1 MEKISQKISFLEKT
15 LIEMQRDLTNIKN
28 STYNTNAT
36 NSLNA
41 SNNFTN
47 INNKS
52 IKTNRESFH
61 KPKNIFKLS
70 KNYFQ
75 LTEKEKYFPKEKKL
89 KKNIHSFNLN
99 KKGLNIY
106 NNIFVNSDSS
116 INNINNDEYETIKQN
131 VNNKIINN
139 NNIKNNSKNNI
150 KKKNQKSCY
159 DNKINNNEK
168 LNNIFRNNIITTS
181 SGKLKL
187 FNKSNTKNIIKT
199 CKNSNSSLFHIK
211 KNNNINQRYFDFEN
225 MDLKNKINNEDI
237 KYKNKNL
244 YNIINYF
251 PQEEYKYN
259 YSLNTNTNQTFTEEN
274 NDIKIND
281 YLTLN
286 QKNKTQKKNSC
297 FHKNF
302 FQREKNIKIYSQ
314 LLNILGDESIN
325 DLISKSSLFDK
336 YGTKGFNKYM
346 INNEF
351 NTSKNNSDDTA
362 KYLNEYKKYLISLGK
377 EDELD
382 EQIKL
387 YKSITNKLIKMTNVN
402 DYEQLIED
410 IDYKLKKNSKNK
422 NLLEKAKNTLEVY

>member
-15 LIEMQRDLTNIKN
+15 LIEMQRDLTNIKI

-61 KPKNIFKLS
+61 KPKNLFKLS

-106 NNIFVNSDSS
+106 NNIFVNSDNS
-116 INNINNDEYETIKQN
+116 IINNNDEYETIKQT
-131 VNNKIINN
+131 VYNKIIDN
-139 NNIKNNSKNNI
+139 NNIKKNSKNKSND
-150 KKKNQKSCY
+150 KNQKSCY
-159 DNKINNNEK
+159 NNKINNNKK
-168 LNNIFRNNIITTS
+168 LNNILKNNITS
-181 SGKLKL
+181 LGNLKL
-187 FNKSNTKNIIKT
+187 FNKSNSKKTIKT
-199 CKNSNSSLFHIK
+199 CKNSSSSLFQIK
-211 KNNNINQRYFDFEN
+211 KGGDINQRYFDFEKMN
-225 MDLKNKINNEDI
+225 LNNKVNNEDI
-237 KYKNKNL
+237 HYKNKNL
-244 YNIINYF
+244 YNNINYF

-259 YSLNTNTNQTFTEEN
+259 YSINANTNQTSLEES
-274 NDIKIND
+274 NDIKINE

-286 QKNKTQKKNSC
+286 QRNKTQKKNSH

-302 FQREKNIKIYSQ
+302 FQKENNIKIYSQ
-314 LLNILGDESIN
+314 ILNILGDESIN

-336 YGTKGFNKYM
+336 YGTQGFNEFI

-351 NTSKNNSDDTA
+351 NISKNNLDDTA
-362 KYLNEYKKYLISLGK
+362 KYLNEYKKYLISLDK
-377 EDELD
+377 ENEID

-387 YKSITNKLIKMTNVN
+387 NKSICNKLIKMTNVN

-410 IDYKLKKNSKNK
+410 INYKLKKIRKIK
-422 NLLEKAKNTLEVY
+422 IYLKKPKIF

>member
-61 KPKNIFKLS
+61 KPKNLFKLS

-106 NNIFVNSDSS
+106 NNIFVNSDNS
-116 INNINNDEYETIKQN
+116 IINNNDEYETIKQT
-131 VNNKIINN
+131 VYNKIIDN
-139 NNIKNNSKNNI
+139 NNIKKNSKNKSKN
-150 KKKNQKSCY
+150 KNQKSCCN
-159 DNKINNNEK
+159 NKITNNKK
-168 LNNIFRNNIITTS
+168 LNNILKSNITS
-181 SGKLKL
+181 LGNLKL
-187 FNKSNTKNIIKT
+187 FNKSNSKKTIKT
-199 CKNSNSSLFHIK
+199 RKNSSSSLFQIK
-211 KNNNINQRYFDFEN
+211 KNNNINQRYFDFEKMN
-225 MDLKNKINNEDI
+225 LNNKVNNEDI
-237 KYKNKNL
+237 HYKNKNL
-244 YNIINYF
+244 YNNINYF

-259 YSLNTNTNQTFTEEN
+259 YSINANTNQTSLEES
-274 NDIKIND
+274 NDIKINE

-286 QKNKTQKKNSC
+286 QRNKTQKKNSH

-302 FQREKNIKIYSQ
+302 FQKEKNIKIYSQ
-314 LLNILGDESIN
+314 ILNILGDESIN

-336 YGTKGFNKYM
+336 YGTQGFNEFI

-351 NTSKNNSDDTA
+351 NRTKNNLDDTV
-362 KYLNEYKKYLISLGK
+362 KYLNEYKKYLISLDK
-377 EDELD
+377 ENEID

-387 YKSITNKLIKMTNVN
+387 NKSICNKLIKMTNVN

-410 IDYKLKKNSKNK
+410 INYKLKKNSKNK
-422 NLLEKAKNTLEVY
+422 NILEKAKNILKVY

>member
-15 LIEMQRDLTNIKN
+15 LIEMQRDLTTIKN
-28 STYNTNAT
+28 SAYNTNST

-61 KPKNIFKLS
+61 KPKNLFKLS

-106 NNIFVNSDSS
+106 NNIFVNSDNS
-116 INNINNDEYETIKQN
+116 IINNNDEYETIKQT
-131 VNNKIINN
+131 VYNKIIDN
-139 NNIKNNSKNNI
+139 NNIKKNSKNKSKN
-150 KKKNQKSCY
+150 KKQKSCY
-159 DNKINNNEK
+159 NNKINNNKK
-168 LNNIFRNNIITTS
+168 LNNILKNNITS
-181 SGKLKL
+181 LGNLKL
-187 FNKSNTKNIIKT
+187 FNKSNSKKTIKT
-199 CKNSNSSLFHIK
+199 CKNSSSSLFQIK
-211 KNNNINQRYFDFEN
+211 KGGDINQRYFDFEKMN
-225 MDLKNKINNEDI
+225 LNNKANNEDI
-237 KYKNKNL
+237 HYKNKNL
-244 YNIINYF
+244 YNNINYF

-259 YSLNTNTNQTFTEEN
+259 YSINANTNQTSLEES
-274 NDIKIND
+274 NDIKINE

-286 QKNKTQKKNSC
+286 QRNKTQKKNSH

-302 FQREKNIKIYSQ
+302 FQKEKNIKIYSQ
-314 LLNILGDESIN
+314 ILNILGDESIN
-325 DLISKSSLFDK
+325 NLISKSSLFDK
-336 YGTKGFNKYM
+336 YGTHGFNEFI

-351 NTSKNNSDDTA
+351 NTSKNNLDDTI
-362 KYLNEYKKYLISLGK
+362 KYLNEYKKYLISLDK
-377 EDELD
+377 ENEID

-387 YKSITNKLIKMTNVN
+387 NKSICNKLIKMTNVN

-410 IDYKLKKNSKNK
+410 INYKLKKNSKNK
-422 NLLEKAKNTLEVY
+422 NILEKAKNILNVY

>member
-61 KPKNIFKLS
+61 KPKNLFKLS

-106 NNIFVNSDSS
+106 NNIFVNSDNS
-116 INNINNDEYETIKQN
+116 IINNNDEYETIKQT
-131 VNNKIINN
+131 VYNKIIDN
-139 NNIKNNSKNNI
+139 NNIKKNSKNKSKN
-150 KKKNQKSCY
+150 KNQKSCCN
-159 DNKINNNEK
+159 NKITNNKK
-168 LNNIFRNNIITTS
+168 LNNILKSNITS
-181 SGKLKL
+181 LGNLKL
-187 FNKSNTKNIIKT
+187 FNKSNSKKTIKT
-199 CKNSNSSLFHIK
+199 CKNSSSSLFQIK
-211 KNNNINQRYFDFEN
+211 KNNNINQRYFDFEKMN
-225 MDLKNKINNEDI
+225 LNNKVNNEDI
-237 KYKNKNL
+237 HYKNKKL
-244 YNIINYF
+244 YNNINYF

-259 YSLNTNTNQTFTEEN
+259 YSINANTNQTSLEES
-274 NDIKIND
+274 NDIKINE

-286 QKNKTQKKNSC
+286 QRNKTQKKNSH

-302 FQREKNIKIYSQ
+302 FQKEKNIKIYSQ
-314 LLNILGDESIN
+314 ILNILGDESIN

-336 YGTKGFNKYM
+336 YGTQGFNEFI

-351 NTSKNNSDDTA
+351 NRSKNNLDDTA
-362 KYLNEYKKYLISLGK
+362 KYLNEYKKYLISLDK
-377 EDELD
+377 ENEID

-387 YKSITNKLIKMTNVN
+387 NKSICNKLIKMTNVN

-422 NLLEKAKNTLEVY
+422 NILEKAKNILKVY

>member
-61 KPKNIFKLS
+61 KPKNLFKLS

-106 NNIFVNSDSS
+106 NNIFVNSDNS
-116 INNINNDEYETIKQN
+116 IINNNDEYETIKQT
-131 VNNKIINN
+131 VYNKIIDN
-139 NNIKNNSKNNI
+139 NNIKKNSKNKSKN
-150 KKKNQKSCY
+150 KKQKSCY
-159 DNKINNNEK
+159 NNNKINNNKK
-168 LNNIFRNNIITTS
+168 LNNILKSNITS
-181 SGKLKL
+181 LGNLKL
-187 FNKSNTKNIIKT
+187 FNKSNSKKTIKT
-199 CKNSNSSLFHIK
+199 CKNSSSSLFQIK
-211 KNNNINQRYFDFEN
+211 KNNNINQRYFDFEKMN
-225 MDLKNKINNEDI
+225 LNNKVNNEDI
-237 KYKNKNL
+237 NYKNKKL
-244 YNIINYF
+244 YNNINYF

-259 YSLNTNTNQTFTEEN
+259 YSINANTNQTSLEES
-274 NDIKIND
+274 NDIKINE

-286 QKNKTQKKNSC
+286 QRNKTQKKNSH

-302 FQREKNIKIYSQ
+302 FQKEKNIKIYSQ
-314 LLNILGDESIN
+314 ILNILGDESIN
-325 DLISKSSLFDK
+325 DLIFKSSLFDK
-336 YGTKGFNKYM
+336 YGTQGFNEFI

-351 NTSKNNSDDTA
+351 NISKNNLDDTA
-362 KYLNEYKKYLISLGK
+362 KYLNKYKKYLISLDK
-377 EDELD
+377 ENEID

-387 YKSITNKLIKMTNVN
+387 NKSICNKLIKMTNVN

-410 IDYKLKKNSKNK
+410 INYKLKKNSKNK
-422 NLLEKAKNTLEVY
+422 NILEKAKNILKVY

>member
-61 KPKNIFKLS
+61 KPKNLFKLS

-106 NNIFVNSDSS
+106 NNIFVNSDNS
-116 INNINNDEYETIKQN
+116 IINNNDEYETIKQT
-131 VNNKIINN
+131 VYNKIIDN
-139 NNIKNNSKNNI
+139 NNIKKNSKNKSKN
-150 KKKNQKSCY
+150 KKQNSCY
-159 DNKINNNEK
+159 NNKINNNKK
-168 LNNIFRNNIITTS
+168 LNNILKSNITS
-181 SGKLKL
+181 LGNLKL
-187 FNKSNTKNIIKT
+187 FNKSNSKKTIKT
-199 CKNSNSSLFHIK
+199 CKNSSSSLFQIK
-211 KNNNINQRYFDFEN
+211 KNNNINQRYFDFEKMN
-225 MDLKNKINNEDI
+225 LNNKVNNEDI
-237 KYKNKNL
+237 HYKNKNL
-244 YNIINYF
+244 YNNINYF

-259 YSLNTNTNQTFTEEN
+259 YSINANTNQTSLEES
-274 NDIKIND
+274 NDIKINE

-286 QKNKTQKKNSC
+286 QRNKTQKKNSH

-302 FQREKNIKIYSQ
+302 FQKEKNIKIYSQ
-314 LLNILGDESIN
+314 ILNILGDESIN

-336 YGTKGFNKYM
+336 YGTQGFNEFI

-351 NTSKNNSDDTA
+351 NISKNNLDDTA
-362 KYLNEYKKYLISLGK
+362 KYLNEYKKYLISLDK
-377 EDELD
+377 ENEID

-387 YKSITNKLIKMTNVN
+387 NKSICNKLIKMTNVN

-410 IDYKLKKNSKNK
+410 INYKLKKNSKNK
-422 NLLEKAKNTLEVY
+422 NILEKAKNILKVY

>member
-61 KPKNIFKLS
+61 KPKNLFKLS

-106 NNIFVNSDSS
+106 NNIFVNSDNS
-116 INNINNDEYETIKQN
+116 IINNNDEYETIKQT
-131 VNNKIINN
+131 VYNKIIDN
-139 NNIKNNSKNNI
+139 NNIKKNSKNKSKN
-150 KKKNQKSCY
+150 KKQKSCY
-159 DNKINNNEK
+159 NNKINNNKK
-168 LNNIFRNNIITTS
+168 LNNILKNNITS
-181 SGKLKL
+181 LGNLKL
-187 FNKSNTKNIIKT
+187 FNKSNSKKTIKT
-199 CKNSNSSLFHIK
+199 CKNSSSSLFQIK
-211 KNNNINQRYFDFEN
+211 KNNNINQRYFDFEKMN
-225 MDLKNKINNEDI
+225 LNNKVNNEDI
-237 KYKNKNL
+237 HYKNKKL
-244 YNIINYF
+244 YNNINYF

-259 YSLNTNTNQTFTEEN
+259 YSINANTNQTSLEES
-274 NDIKIND
+274 NDIKINE

-286 QKNKTQKKNSC
+286 QRNKTQKKNSH

-302 FQREKNIKIYSQ
+302 FQKEKNIKIYSQ
-314 LLNILGDESIN
+314 ILNILGDESIN

-336 YGTKGFNKYM
+336 YGTHGFNEFI

-351 NTSKNNSDDTA
+351 NISKNNLDDTV
-362 KYLNEYKKYLISLGK
+362 KYLNEYKKYLISLDK
-377 EDELD
+377 ENEID

-387 YKSITNKLIKMTNVN
+387 NKSICNKLIKMTNVN

-410 IDYKLKKNSKNK
+410 INYKLKKNSKNK
-422 NLLEKAKNTLEVY
+422 NILEKAKNILKVY

>member
-61 KPKNIFKLS
+61 KPKNLFKPS

-106 NNIFVNSDSS
+106 NNIFVNSDNS
-116 INNINNDEYETIKQN
+116 IINNNDEYETIKQT
-131 VNNKIINN
+131 VYNKIIDNN
-139 NNIKNNSKNNI
+139 NNIKKNSKNKSKN
-150 KKKNQKSCY
+150 KKQKSCY
-159 DNKINNNEK
+159 NNKINNNKK
-168 LNNIFRNNIITTS
+168 LNNILKSNITS
-181 SGKLKL
+181 LGNLKL
-187 FNKSNTKNIIKT
+187 FNKSNSKKTIKT
-199 CKNSNSSLFHIK
+199 CKNSSSSLFQIK
-211 KNNNINQRYFDFEN
+211 KNNNINQRYFDFEKMN
-225 MDLKNKINNEDI
+225 LNNKVNNEDI
-237 KYKNKNL
+237 HYKNKKL
-244 YNIINYF
+244 YNNINYF

-259 YSLNTNTNQTFTEEN
+259 YSINANTNQTSLEES
-274 NDIKIND
+274 NDIKINE

-286 QKNKTQKKNSC
+286 QRNKTQKKNSH

-302 FQREKNIKIYSQ
+302 FQKEKNIKIYSQ
-314 LLNILGDESIN
+314 ILNILEDESIN

-336 YGTKGFNKYM
+336 YGTQGFNEFI

-351 NTSKNNSDDTA
+351 NTSKTNLDDTV
-362 KYLNEYKKYLISLGK
+362 KYLNEYKKYLISLDK
-377 EDELD
+377 ENEID

-387 YKSITNKLIKMTNVN
+387 NKSICNKLIKMTNVN
-402 DYEQLIED
+402 DYDQLIED

-422 NLLEKAKNTLEVY
+422 NILEKAKNILKVY

>member
-61 KPKNIFKLS
+61 KPKNLFKLS

-106 NNIFVNSDSS
+106 NNIFVNSDNS
-116 INNINNDEYETIKQN
+116 IINNNDEYETIKQT
-131 VNNKIINN
+131 VYNKIIDN
-139 NNIKNNSKNNI
+139 NNIKKNSKNKSKN
-150 KKKNQKSCY
+150 KNQKSCY
-159 DNKINNNEK
+159 NNKINNNKK
-168 LNNIFRNNIITTS
+168 LNNILKSNITS
-181 SGKLKL
+181 LGNLKL
-187 FNKSNTKNIIKT
+187 FNKSNSKKTIKT
-199 CKNSNSSLFHIK
+199 CKNSSSSLFQIK
-211 KNNNINQRYFDFEN
+211 KNNNINQRYFDFEKMN
-225 MDLKNKINNEDI
+225 LNNKVNNEDI
-237 KYKNKNL
+237 HYKNKNL
-244 YNIINYF
+244 YNNINYF

-259 YSLNTNTNQTFTEEN
+259 YSINANTNQTSLEES
-274 NDIKIND
+274 NDIKINE

-286 QKNKTQKKNSC
+286 QRNKTQKKNSH

-302 FQREKNIKIYSQ
+302 FQKEKNIKIYSQ
-314 LLNILGDESIN
+314 ILNILGDESIN

-336 YGTKGFNKYM
+336 YGTQGFNEFI

-351 NTSKNNSDDTA
+351 NISKSNLDDTV
-362 KYLNEYKKYLISLGK
+362 KYLNEYKKYLISLDK
-377 EDELD
+377 ENEID

-387 YKSITNKLIKMTNVN
+387 NKSICNKLIKMTNVN

-410 IDYKLKKNSKNK
+410 INYKLKKNSKNK
-422 NLLEKAKNTLEVY
+422 NILEKAKNILKVY

>member
-61 KPKNIFKLS
+61 KPKNLFKLS

-106 NNIFVNSDSS
+106 NNIFVNSDNS
-116 INNINNDEYETIKQN
+116 IINNNDEYETIKQT
-131 VNNKIINN
+131 VYNKIIDN
-139 NNIKNNSKNNI
+139 NNIKKNSKNKSKN
-150 KKKNQKSCY
+150 KNQKSCCN
-159 DNKINNNEK
+159 NKITNNKK
-168 LNNIFRNNIITTS
+168 LNNILKNNITS
-181 SGKLKL
+181 LGNLKL
-187 FNKSNTKNIIKT
+187 FNKSNSKKTIKT
-199 CKNSNSSLFHIK
+199 CKNSSSSLFQIK
-211 KNNNINQRYFDFEN
+211 KNNNINQRYFDFEKMN
-225 MDLKNKINNEDI
+225 LNNKVNNEDI
-237 KYKNKNL
+237 HYKNKNL
-244 YNIINYF
+244 YNNINYF

-259 YSLNTNTNQTFTEEN
+259 YSINANTNQTSLEES
-274 NDIKIND
+274 NDIKINE

-286 QKNKTQKKNSC
+286 QRNKTQKKNSH

-302 FQREKNIKIYSQ
+302 FQKEKNIKIYSQ
-314 LLNILGDESIN
+314 ILNILGDESIN

-336 YGTKGFNKYM
+336 YGTQGFNEFI

-351 NTSKNNSDDTA
+351 NISKNNLDDTV
-362 KYLNEYKKYLISLGK
+362 KYLNEYKKYLISLDK
-377 EDELD
+377 ENEID

-387 YKSITNKLIKMTNVN
+387 NKSICNKLIKMTNVN

-410 IDYKLKKNSKNK
+410 INYKLKKNSKNK
-422 NLLEKAKNTLEVY
+422 NILEKAKNILNVY

>member
-61 KPKNIFKLS
+61 KPKNLFKLS

-106 NNIFVNSDSS
+106 NNIFVNSDNS
-116 INNINNDEYETIKQN
+116 IINNNDEYETIKQT
-131 VNNKIINN
+131 VYNKIIDN
-139 NNIKNNSKNNI
+139 NNIKKNSKNKSKN
-150 KKKNQKSCY
+150 KKQNSCY
-159 DNKINNNEK
+159 NNKITNNKK
-168 LNNIFRNNIITTS
+168 LNNILKSNITS
-181 SGKLKL
+181 LGNLKL
-187 FNKSNTKNIIKT
+187 FNKSNSKKTIKT
-199 CKNSNSSLFHIK
+199 CKNSSSSLFQIK
-211 KNNNINQRYFDFEN
+211 KNNNINQRYFDFEKMN
-225 MDLKNKINNEDI
+225 LNNKVNNEDI
-237 KYKNKNL
+237 HYKNKNL
-244 YNIINYF
+244 YNNINYF

-259 YSLNTNTNQTFTEEN
+259 YSINANTNQTSLEES
-274 NDIKIND
+274 NDIKINE

-286 QKNKTQKKNSC
+286 QRNKTQKKNSH

-302 FQREKNIKIYSQ
+302 FQKEKNIKIYSQ
-314 LLNILGDESIN
+314 ILNILGDESIN

-336 YGTKGFNKYM
+336 YGTQGFNEFI

-351 NTSKNNSDDTA
+351 NISKTNLDDTV
-362 KYLNEYKKYLISLGK
+362 KYLNEYKKYLISLDK
-377 EDELD
+377 ENEID

-387 YKSITNKLIKMTNVN
+387 NKSICNKLIKMTNVN
-402 DYEQLIED
+402 DYEELIED

-422 NLLEKAKNTLEVY
+422 NILEKAKNILKVY

>member
-61 KPKNIFKLS
+61 KPKNLFKLS

-106 NNIFVNSDSS
+106 NNIFVNSDNS
-116 INNINNDEYETIKQN
+116 IINNNDEYETIKQT
-131 VNNKIINN
+131 VYNKIIDN
-139 NNIKNNSKNNI
+139 NNIKKNSKNKSKN
-150 KKKNQKSCY
+150 KKQKSCY
-159 DNKINNNEK
+159 NNKINNNKK
-168 LNNIFRNNIITTS
+168 LNNILKSNITS
-181 SGKLKL
+181 LGNLKL
-187 FNKSNTKNIIKT
+187 FNKSNSKKTIKT
-199 CKNSNSSLFHIK
+199 CKNSSSSLFQIK
-211 KNNNINQRYFDFEN
+211 KNNNINQRYFDFEKMN
-225 MDLKNKINNEDI
+225 LNSKVNNEDI
-237 KYKNKNL
+237 HYKNKNL
-244 YNIINYF
+244 YNNINYF

-259 YSLNTNTNQTFTEEN
+259 YSINANTNQTSLEES
-274 NDIKIND
+274 NDIKINE

-286 QKNKTQKKNSC
+286 QRNKTQKKNSH

-302 FQREKNIKIYSQ
+302 FQKEKNIKIYSQ
-314 LLNILGDESIN
+314 ILNILGDESIN

-336 YGTKGFNKYM
+336 YGTHGFNEFI

-351 NTSKNNSDDTA
+351 NRSKTNLDDTA
-362 KYLNEYKKYLISLGK
+362 KYLNEYKKYLISLDK
-377 EDELD
+377 ENEIDEK
-382 EQIKL
+382 IKL
-387 YKSITNKLIKMTNVN
+387 NKSICNKLIKMTNVN

-422 NLLEKAKNTLEVY
+422 NILEKAKNILKVY

>member
-61 KPKNIFKLS
+61 KPKNLFKLS

-106 NNIFVNSDSS
+106 NNIFVNSDNS
-116 INNINNDEYETIKQN
+116 IINNNDEYETIKQT
-131 VNNKIINN
+131 VYNKIIDN
-139 NNIKNNSKNNI
+139 NNIKKNSKNKSKN
-150 KKKNQKSCY
+150 KKQKSCY
-159 DNKINNNEK
+159 NNKINNNKK
-168 LNNIFRNNIITTS
+168 LNNILKSNITS
-181 SGKLKL
+181 LGNLKL
-187 FNKSNTKNIIKT
+187 FNKSNSKKTIKT
-199 CKNSNSSLFHIK
+199 CKNSSSSLFQIK
-211 KNNNINQRYFDFEN
+211 KNNNINQRYFDFEKMN
-225 MDLKNKINNEDI
+225 LNNKVNNEDI
-237 KYKNKNL
+237 HYKNKKL
-244 YNIINYF
+244 YNNINYF

-259 YSLNTNTNQTFTEEN
+259 YSINANTNQTSLEES
-274 NDIKIND
+274 NDIKINE

-286 QKNKTQKKNSC
+286 QRNKTQKKNSH

-302 FQREKNIKIYSQ
+302 FQKEKNIKIYSQ
-314 LLNILGDESIN
+314 ILNILGDESIN

-336 YGTKGFNKYM
+336 YGTQGFNEFI

-351 NTSKNNSDDTA
+351 NISKNNLDDTA
-362 KYLNEYKKYLISLGK
+362 KYLNEYKKYLISLDK
-377 EDELD
+377 ENEIN

-387 YKSITNKLIKMTNVN
+387 NKSICNKLIKMTNVN

-410 IDYKLKKNSKNK
+410 INYKLKKNSKNK
-422 NLLEKAKNTLEVY
+422 NILEKVKNILKVY

>member
-61 KPKNIFKLS
+61 KPKNLFKLS

-106 NNIFVNSDSS
+106 NNIFVNSDNS
-116 INNINNDEYETIKQN
+116 IINNNDEYETIKQT
-131 VNNKIINN
+131 VYNKIIDN
-139 NNIKNNSKNNI
+139 NNIKKNSKNKSKN
-150 KKKNQKSCY
+150 KNQKSCY
-159 DNKINNNEK
+159 NNNKINNNKK
-168 LNNIFRNNIITTS
+168 LNNILKNNITS
-181 SGKLKL
+181 LGNLKL
-187 FNKSNTKNIIKT
+187 FNKSNSKKTIKT
-199 CKNSNSSLFHIK
+199 CKNSSSSLFQIK
-211 KNNNINQRYFDFEN
+211 KNNNINQRYFDFEKMN
-225 MDLKNKINNEDI
+225 LNNKVNNEDI
-237 KYKNKNL
+237 HYKNKKL
-244 YNIINYF
+244 YNNINYF

-259 YSLNTNTNQTFTEEN
+259 YSINANTNQTSLEES
-274 NDIKIND
+274 NDIKINE

-286 QKNKTQKKNSC
+286 QRNKTQKKNSH

-302 FQREKNIKIYSQ
+302 FQKEKNIKIYSQ
-314 LLNILGDESIN
+314 ILNILGDESIN

-336 YGTKGFNKYM
+336 YGTQGFNEFI

-351 NTSKNNSDDTA
+351 NISKNNLDDTA
-362 KYLNEYKKYLISLGK
+362 KYLNEYKKYLISLDK
-377 EDELD
+377 ENEID

-387 YKSITNKLIKMTNVN
+387 NKSICNKLIKMTNVN

-422 NLLEKAKNTLEVY
+422 NILEKAKNILKVY

>member
-61 KPKNIFKLS
+61 KPKNLFKLS

-106 NNIFVNSDSS
+106 NNIFVNSDNS
-116 INNINNDEYETIKQN
+116 IINNNDEYETIKQT
-131 VNNKIINN
+131 VYNKIIDN
-139 NNIKNNSKNNI
+139 NNIKKNSKNKSKN
-150 KKKNQKSCY
+150 KKQKSCY
-159 DNKINNNEK
+159 NNKITNNKK
-168 LNNIFRNNIITTS
+168 LNNILKSNITS
-181 SGKLKL
+181 LGNLKL
-187 FNKSNTKNIIKT
+187 FNKSNSKKTIKT
-199 CKNSNSSLFHIK
+199 CKNSSSSLFQIK
-211 KNNNINQRYFDFEN
+211 KNNNINQRYFDFEKMN
-225 MDLKNKINNEDI
+225 LNNKVNNEDI
-237 KYKNKNL
+237 HYKNKKL
-244 YNIINYF
+244 YNNINYF

-259 YSLNTNTNQTFTEEN
+259 YSINANTNQTSLEES
-274 NDIKIND
+274 NDIKINE

-286 QKNKTQKKNSC
+286 QRNKTQKKNSH

-302 FQREKNIKIYSQ
+302 FQKEKNIKIYSQ
-314 LLNILGDESIN
+314 ILNILGDESIN

-336 YGTKGFNKYM
+336 YGTHGFNEFI

-351 NTSKNNSDDTA
+351 NISKTNLDDTV
-362 KYLNEYKKYLISLGK
+362 KYLNEYKKYLISLDK
-377 EDELD
+377 ENEID

-387 YKSITNKLIKMTNVN
+387 NKSICNKLIKMTNVN

-410 IDYKLKKNSKNK
+410 INYKLKKNSKNK
-422 NLLEKAKNTLEVY
+422 NILEKAKDILKVY

>member
-15 LIEMQRDLTNIKN
+15 LIVMQRDLTNIKN

-61 KPKNIFKLS
+61 KPKNLFKLS

-106 NNIFVNSDSS
+106 NNIFVNSDNS
-116 INNINNDEYETIKQN
+116 IINNNDEYETIKQT
-131 VNNKIINN
+131 VYNKIIDNN
-139 NNIKNNSKNNI
+139 NNTKKNSKNKSKN
-150 KKKNQKSCY
+150 KKQKSCY
-159 DNKINNNEK
+159 NNNKINNNKK
-168 LNNIFRNNIITTS
+168 LNNILKSNITS
-181 SGKLKL
+181 LGNLKL
-187 FNKSNTKNIIKT
+187 FNKSNSKKTIKT
-199 CKNSNSSLFHIK
+199 CKNSSSSLFQIK
-211 KNNNINQRYFDFEN
+211 KNNNINQRYFDFEKMN
-225 MDLKNKINNEDI
+225 LNNKVNNEDI
-237 KYKNKNL
+237 HYKNKKL
-244 YNIINYF
+244 YNNINYF

-259 YSLNTNTNQTFTEEN
+259 YSINANTNQTSLEES
-274 NDIKIND
+274 NDIKINE

-286 QKNKTQKKNSC
+286 QRNKTQKKNSH

-302 FQREKNIKIYSQ
+302 FQKEKNIKIYSQ
-314 LLNILGDESIN
+314 ILNILGDESIN

-336 YGTKGFNKYM
+336 YGTQGFNEFI

-351 NTSKNNSDDTA
+351 NISKNNLDDTV
-362 KYLNEYKKYLISLGK
+362 KYLNEYKKYLISLDK
-377 EDELD
+377 ENEID

-387 YKSITNKLIKMTNVN
+387 NKSICNKLIKMTNVN

-410 IDYKLKKNSKNK
+410 INYKLKKNSKNK
-422 NLLEKAKNTLEVY
+422 NILEKAKNILKVY

>member
-61 KPKNIFKLS
+61 KPKNLFKLS

-106 NNIFVNSDSS
+106 NNIFVNSDNS
-116 INNINNDEYETIKQN
+116 IINNNDEYETIKQT
-131 VNNKIINN
+131 VYNKIIDN
-139 NNIKNNSKNNI
+139 NNIKKNSKNKSKN
-150 KKKNQKSCY
+150 KKQKSCY
-159 DNKINNNEK
+159 NNNKINNNKK
-168 LNNIFRNNIITTS
+168 LNNILKSNITS
-181 SGKLKL
+181 LGNLKL
-187 FNKSNTKNIIKT
+187 FNKSNSKNTIKT
-199 CKNSNSSLFHIK
+199 RKNSSSSLFQIK
-211 KNNNINQRYFDFEN
+211 KNNNINQRYFDFEKMN
-225 MDLKNKINNEDI
+225 LNNKVNNEDI
-237 KYKNKNL
+237 HYKNKKL
-244 YNIINYF
+244 YNNINYF

-259 YSLNTNTNQTFTEEN
+259 NSINANTNQTSLEES
-274 NDIKIND
+274 NDIKINE

-286 QKNKTQKKNSC
+286 QRNKTQKKNSH

-302 FQREKNIKIYSQ
+302 FQKEKNIKIYSQ
-314 LLNILGDESIN
+314 ILNILGDESIN

-336 YGTKGFNKYM
+336 YGTQGFKEFI

-351 NTSKNNSDDTA
+351 NISKTNLDDTV
-362 KYLNEYKKYLISLGK
+362 KYLNEYKKYLISLDK
-377 EDELD
+377 ENEID

-387 YKSITNKLIKMTNVN
+387 NKSICNKLIKMTNVN

-410 IDYKLKKNSKNK
+410 INYKLKKNSKNK
-422 NLLEKAKNTLEVY
+422 NILEKAKNILKVY